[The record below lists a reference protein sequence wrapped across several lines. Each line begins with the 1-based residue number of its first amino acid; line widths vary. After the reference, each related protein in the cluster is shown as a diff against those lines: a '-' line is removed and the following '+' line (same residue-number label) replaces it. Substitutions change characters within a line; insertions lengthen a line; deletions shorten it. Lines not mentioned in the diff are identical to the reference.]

1 MSRLWEQS
9 SIKYKYVPEPQVEE
23 VEYVKRPMRRL
34 PAREIEKVTEENRWY
49 GINNPLE
56 PEKKYIIQ
64 DYY

>member
-1 MSRLWEQS
+1 
-9 SIKYKYVPEPQVEE
+9 
-23 VEYVKRPMRRL
+23 
-34 PAREIEKVTEENRWY
+34 VTEEDRWY